1 MTSAARTV
9 TGRGR
14 PSSRDAADD
23 AAPSV
28 LRELADY
35 MQIVPE
41 YLDQTGREVR
51 VTSDE
56 TRRAL
61 LAALGSDASTDDAAR
76 ESLATL
82 RAADGQRIIPPVR
95 VVEVGSAGASRMS
108 VQSPPARGTS
118 GPWRVELETED
129 GARRVL
135 EGPWRGGAALDL
147 ALPPNI
153 PIGYHKLRVTLS
165 AGGHEWTDEQTLIVV
180 PPRCTTPAD
189 VLGERKVFG
198 LIANLYTVQS
208 ATNWGIGDF
217 SDLASLA
224 QWGGDAGADF
234 VGVNPLHALLNRGI
248 DVSPYSPVSRLF
260 RNPIYIDITRV
271 PELAH
276 APEVRER
283 LTSPEMTAEISALR
297 EYPDV
302 RYEQVMAVKGLALTA
317 LHRVFAERVS
327 DTGDARDVE
336 YKRYVEENEPALTKF
351 ATWMAIE
358 EVQAGAQ
365 RGNGR
370 AHDWR
375 AWPIELQSPDSDA
388 VKTFAAEHAQRVD
401 FHRWLQFEADR
412 QIAIVASSAR
422 GAGMA
427 IGLYQDLAIGT
438 SAAGADAW
446 AYPSL
451 FVRGVSI
458 GAPPDPY
465 AAAGQNWGL
474 PPINPRALRQ
484 DRYRYFIDLLRS
496 GFRHAGALRID
507 HVLGFFRLFWIP
519 DGMSGADGA
528 YVRSPTSDL
537 LGIVALESVRHN
549 ALVVGEDLGTVPKEV
564 PPTLDKWGILSS
576 KVLYFERNRRGGFK
590 GAKTYPELALAT
602 ANTHDMA
609 PLAGFWQGRD
619 IDVRAQVGLV
629 EEDSI
634 NQARDD
640 RDEQRTA
647 LLRRLRQEKVLPSAH
662 APRSA
667 AELRA
672 AIHAFLCRTPSRL
685 VGLALDDLAGEVD
698 QVNVP
703 GVSPDKFPSW
713 TRKMRERLETLM
725 LSTEVRTALRCDGRL
740 KAVPPG

>member
-1 MTSAARTV
+1 MTIAARTA
-9 TGRGR
+9 TRRGR
-14 PSSRDAADD
+14 TNSPDARDE
-23 AAPSV
+23 AAPSA
-28 LRELADY
+28 LRELAEY

-41 YLDQTGREVR
+41 YVDQTGKEVR
-51 VTSDE
+51 ITSDE

-61 LAALGSDASTDDAAR
+61 LGALGIDASSDDAAR

-82 RAADGQRIIPPVR
+82 RAADRQRIIPPVR
-95 VVEVGSAGASRMS
+95 VVQVGSAANVS
-108 VQSPPARGTS
+108 VQSPPSRATS
-118 GPWRVELETED
+118 GPWRLDLETED
-129 GARRVL
+129 GDHQVL
-135 EGPWRGGAALDL
+135 EGPWRGGATLDL
-147 ALPPNI
+147 TLPPNI
-153 PIGYHKLRVTLS
+153 PVGYHKLRVTLS
-165 AGGHEWTDEQTLIVV
+165 AGGQEWTDEQTLIVV
-180 PPRCTTPAD
+180 PPRCVTPAD
-189 VLGERKVFG
+189 LLGDRKAFG
-198 LIANLYTVQS
+198 LIANLYTIRS

-224 QWGGDAGADF
+224 RWGGDAGADF
-234 VGVNPLHALLNRGI
+234 VGVNPLHALLNRGV

-260 RNPIYIDITRV
+260 RNPIYIDVTRV
-271 PELAH
+271 PELEH
-276 APEVRER
+276 APELRER
-283 LTSPEMTAEISALR
+283 LTSPEFTAEVSALR
-297 EYPDV
+297 EYADV

-317 LHRVFAERVS
+317 LHRVFTDRVRDS
-327 DTGDARDVE
+327 GDPRAVE
-336 YKRYVEENEPALTKF
+336 YKRYVDENEPALGRF
-351 ATWMAIE
+351 ATWMAIA
-358 EVQAGAQ
+358 EVQASAQ
-365 RGNGR
+365 RENGHP
-370 AHDWR
+370 HDWR
-375 AWPIELQSPDSDA
+375 AWPTELQSSDGDA
-388 VKTFAAEHAQRVD
+388 VKAFSAEHAQRVD

-412 QIAIVASSAR
+412 QLATAASSAR
-422 GAGMA
+422 DSGMA
-427 IGLYQDLAIGT
+427 VGLYQDLAIGT

-446 AYPSL
+446 AYPNL
-451 FVRGVSI
+451 FVHGVSI

-528 YVRSPTSDL
+528 YVRSPTADL

-564 PPTLDKWGILSS
+564 PPALEKWGILSS

-590 GAKTYPELALAT
+590 AAKTYPELALAT

-619 IDVRAQVGLV
+619 IDVRAEVGLIEKDSV
-629 EEDSI
+629 EK
-634 NQARDD
+634 ARDE

-647 LLRRLRQEKVLPSAH
+647 LLRRLSQERVLPSAYM
-662 APRSA
+662 PKSA

-672 AIHAFLCRTPSRL
+672 AVHAFVCRTPSRL

-703 GVSPDKFPSW
+703 GVSPDKFPCW
-713 TRKMRERLETLM
+713 TRKMRESLETLM
-725 LSTEVRTALRCDGRL
+725 LSTEVRTALRCDGRV
-740 KAVPPG
+740 KAATPG